1 MKKIVF
7 ILVSL
12 IIAQNIWSQNID
24 KNKLDNYFDTLSKY
38 QRFMGSVSVMHKGK
52 LIYNKSVG
60 YVDFDAQIKANHE
73 SKYRI
78 GSISKTFTAVLI
90 LKAVEN
96 KKLDLKST
104 IETYFPS
111 LPNANNI
118 NISHLLYH
126 RSGIPNFTDSKEYMT
141 WNTQPKT
148 QDELIQMISDSG
160 SDFEPDT
167 KVSYSNSNYYLLSII
182 LEKVYKKNFGEIL
195 KSEIVKPLKLKNTYY
210 GQPANPKE
218 NECFSYKFEQNWL
231 KDNQTDMSIPLGA
244 GGIVSTSS
252 DLVFFINALFGEKIL
267 KKSTLET
274 MKTLKDHYGMGLVN
288 VPFYKEKGF
297 GHTGGIDAFW
307 SILAY
312 YPKSEIAFSIT
323 SNASR
328 LNNNDIA
335 VAILSATFNKPFEIP
350 QFKTIALTIEQLDAY
365 TGTFASQQI
374 PLKITLSRRENQLIS
389 QATGQVE
396 TILEAIDK
404 DVFALHQAGAVFE
417 FDLSQQTFILKQNG
431 AEFLFKKE

>member
-1 MKKIVF
+1 
-7 ILVSL
+7 
-12 IIAQNIWSQNID
+12 
-24 KNKLDNYFDTLSKY
+24 
-38 QRFMGSVSVMHKGK
+38 
-52 LIYNKSVG
+52 
-60 YVDFDAQIKANHE
+60 
-73 SKYRI
+73 
-78 GSISKTFTAVLI
+78 
-90 LKAVEN
+90 
-96 KKLDLKST
+96 
-104 IETYFPS
+104 
-111 LPNANNI
+111 
-118 NISHLLYH
+118 
-126 RSGIPNFTDSKEYMT
+126 
-141 WNTQPKT
+141 
-148 QDELIQMISDSG
+148 
-160 SDFEPDT
+160 
-167 KVSYSNSNYYLLSII
+167 
-182 LEKVYKKNFGEIL
+182 
-195 KSEIVKPLKLKNTYY
+195 
-210 GQPANPKE
+210 
-218 NECFSYKFEQNWL
+218 
-231 KDNQTDMSIPLGA
+231 MSIPLGA

-274 MKTLKDHYGMGLVN
+274 MKTLKDHYGMGLIN

-389 QATGQVE
+389 QATGQEE